1 MAPNIPAAAT
11 PALGEDA
18 LIADRYAIDLN
29 EKLEGAGGG
38 LTTFAATDT
47 RSGRGSL
54 MAVQVA
60 PNAPPRADALTA
72 LMHVSLPGVLTPLA
86 HGPGPTSGGGQAY
99 YIVCAAPP
107 GPSLAEELGT
117 WEEEI
122 LFDQVLRPIAST
134 LEELRRNGVTHR
146 AIRPDNVFG
155 GGEGFA
161 MMLGCAWAS
170 PPGSLQPALFEPP
183 YSAMCLPAG
192 RGNGTIADD
201 VYALGVLMVMLAR
214 GEMPMAGLAPGE
226 VIRRKLE
233 FGCYGAIVG
242 EARLPPLLADL
253 VRGMLAADPTH
264 RPPPT
269 LLLDPS
275 AARGRRLAVR
285 PPRSAQKTL
294 PVGDIQVSNVRTLAY
309 AIALYPEEGVRLLRG
324 GSLDTWL
331 RRSLGDTTLAT
342 TVDETVRQRVS
353 DGSPGDVRADSA
365 LAMRVVAM
373 LDPLA
378 PLAWQGIAIWPDGL
392 GPALAAARGAVT
404 GPRLATSQSARLES
418 IVEHEAI
425 GQWAVA
431 RPQMCDVAAMR
442 TLARHHRTWS
452 RIRGDGGGT
461 QRLLYM
467 LNPLLPCSSNLLS
480 GSCVAR
486 LPDLLPALER
496 ASADKTL
503 TPFPPIDPPIA
514 AFIAARQEP
523 GLTNDGSD
531 LDGDA
536 VGHSSLKQIRLLA
549 SLQSHLTVRPL
560 PGLAAWLVEHAAPMV
575 EQIQNRQRRAKLQA
589 TLKALAEQGHLTP
602 LVAVLDDPTERDR
615 DAQGLRQAE
624 QVVARI
630 DAELARIVA
639 SPVSEKA
646 KAREIGN
653 EVAAGLGLTIL
664 AFVLAITVLG

>member
-1 MAPNIPAAAT
+1 MAPPVPTASQ

-18 LIADRYAIDLN
+18 LIGDRYAIDLT

-38 LTTFAATDT
+38 LETFAVTDT
-47 RSGRGSL
+47 RNGRGSL

-72 LMHVSLPGVLTPLA
+72 LVHVSLPGVLTPLA
-86 HGPGPTSGGGQAY
+86 HGPGPAVGGGQAY
-99 YIVCAAPP
+99 YVICASPP
-107 GPSLAEELGT
+107 GPSVAAEHGT

-122 LFDQVLRPIAST
+122 LLEQVVRPIAGA
-134 LEELRRNGVTHR
+134 LEELRRNGITHR
-146 AIRPDNVFG
+146 AIRPDNVFS

-161 MMLGCAWAS
+161 MTLGCAWAA
-170 PPGSLQPALFEPP
+170 PPASLQPALFEPP

-201 VYALGVLMVMLAR
+201 IYALGVLLVMLSL
-214 GEMPMAGLAPGE
+214 GEVPMAGLPPSE
-226 VIRRKLE
+226 IIRRKLE
-233 FGCYGAIVG
+233 LGCYGAILG
-242 EARLPPLLADL
+242 DARLPPLIADL
-253 VRGMLAADPTH
+253 ARGMLAADPTH
-264 RPPPT
+264 RPPPA

-294 PVGDIQVSNVRTLAY
+294 PVGDLQVSNVRTLAY
-309 AIALYPEEGVRLLRG
+309 AIALYPDEGVRLLRG

-331 RRSLGDTTLAT
+331 RRSLGDSTLAT
-342 TVDETVRQRVS
+342 MIDETVRQRAS

-378 PLAWQGIAIWPDGL
+378 PLSWQGIALWPDGL
-392 GPALAAARGAVT
+392 GPALAAARGAPS
-404 GPRLATSQSARLES
+404 GPRTAVSQTARLES
-418 IVEHEAI
+418 IVEHEAL
-425 GQWAVA
+425 GQWAAA

-452 RIRGDGGGT
+452 RIRGEGGGT

-467 LNPLLPCSSNLLS
+467 LNPLLPCSSKLLS
-480 GSCVAR
+480 ASCVAR

-496 ASADKTL
+496 ASADKTI
-503 TPFPPIDPPIA
+503 TQFAPIDSAIA

-536 VGHSSLKQIRLLA
+536 IGHPALKQIRLLA

-560 PGLAAWLVEHAAPMV
+560 PGLAAWLVAQAAPLV
-575 EQIQNRQRRAKLQA
+575 EQWQNRVRRAKLQK
-589 TLKALAEQGHLTP
+589 TLDALAEQGHLTP
-602 LVAVLDDPTERDR
+602 LVAVLDDPAERERDS
-615 DAQGLRQAE
+615 QGLRQAE

-630 DAELARIVA
+630 DAELARITA
-639 SPVSEKA
+639 APASEKA
-646 KAREIGN
+646 KAREIGG